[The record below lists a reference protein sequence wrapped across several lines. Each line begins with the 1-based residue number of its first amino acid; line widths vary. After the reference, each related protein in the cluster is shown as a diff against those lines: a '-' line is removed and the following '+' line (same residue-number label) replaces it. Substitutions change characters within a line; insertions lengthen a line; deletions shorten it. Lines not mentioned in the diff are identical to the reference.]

1 MTQCVLLLV
10 FSAAENW
17 QPVTA
22 KLCPYPIYD
31 RLELIWVLT
40 CMGNILDPAK
50 EMQPVEVY
58 GRFMPHEFLS
68 SYSND
73 QPLAGSWY
81 PSPSTEELRWHQKDG
96 YNWLMSR
103 AAGQM
108 GLDSQRIPEEN
119 TKRLQ
124 ENCSF
129 KRVSWVSQPRLKLPK
144 LKSQPLLSLVW
155 PRAPA
160 GCSGASSAHTGRA
173 MAESRL

>member
-17 QPVTA
+17 QPVRA

-81 PSPSTEELRWHQKDG
+81 PSPSTEETARAPKG
-96 YNWLMSR
+96 WLQTGSCR
-103 AAGQM
+103 GRPDKWVWTPR
-108 GLDSQRIPEEN
+108 GSQRK
-119 TKRLQ
+119 T
-124 ENCSF
+124 
-129 KRVSWVSQPRLKLPK
+129 PK
-144 LKSQPLLSLVW
+144 DYKKTAVLRGSHGSPNQD
-155 PRAPA
+155 
-160 GCSGASSAHTGRA
+160 
-173 MAESRL
+173 